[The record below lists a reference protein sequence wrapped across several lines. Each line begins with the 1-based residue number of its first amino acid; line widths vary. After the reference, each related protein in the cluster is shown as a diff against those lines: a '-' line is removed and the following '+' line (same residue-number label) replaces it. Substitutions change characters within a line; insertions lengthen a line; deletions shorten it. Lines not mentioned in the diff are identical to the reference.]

1 MIKRL
6 KEKFIM
12 KLMDFYEHQI
22 FSLSIEIGYNDKYSK
37 GEIDY
42 MLGEIDKYNNV
53 SKSLRCILNDL
64 HNNRF

>member
-1 MIKRL
+1 MVKRL

-37 GEIDY
+37 QEIEN
-42 MLGEIDKYNNV
+42 LTDKINEFNNITSV
-53 SKSLRCILNDL
+53 LRYILTDL
-64 HNNRF
+64 ENNRF